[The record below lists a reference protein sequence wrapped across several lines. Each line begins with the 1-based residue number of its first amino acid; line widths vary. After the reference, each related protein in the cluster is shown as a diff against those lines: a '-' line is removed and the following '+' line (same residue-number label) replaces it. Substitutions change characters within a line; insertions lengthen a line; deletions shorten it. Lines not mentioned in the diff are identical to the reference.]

1 MKFALNQEI
10 FYNSRILNISKPNF
24 CLDRICKIKLGGV
37 VLELAASFLAF
48 LKHLLQDEKGLDYK

>member
-1 MKFALNQEI
+1 LEATL
-10 FYNSRILNISKPNF
+10 
-24 CLDRICKIKLGGV
+24 LGGV